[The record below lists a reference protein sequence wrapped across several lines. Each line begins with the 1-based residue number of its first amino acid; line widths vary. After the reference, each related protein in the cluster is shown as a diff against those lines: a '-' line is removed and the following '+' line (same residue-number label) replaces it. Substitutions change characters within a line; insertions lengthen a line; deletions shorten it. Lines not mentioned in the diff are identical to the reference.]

1 MGSKY
6 VFETILAAIGRVL
19 KFLLTPILWL
29 AKKIREIRN
38 WKKPKGLDLEMNEI
52 SRVQR
57 FEEAN
62 PRADEDQAAEL
73 RQTWYN
79 VRRQQPTWI
88 FVPGGTK
95 AEQGKP
101 VNDARRP
108 LLVRQH
114 AWLGVP
120 FVTIPLDCTP
130 VPERISLRLKALPR
144 LDTDPPLTKPARPRS
159 TVEAH
164 DRRAN
169 TYPVSVRNIDL
180 DPVQA
185 STKVKPVAPTLFSW
199 DNEWPGP
206 QSSPVRTMFFQ
217 SMVKEVER
225 FQGLPSPQKQS
236 WYDVDI
242 N

>member
-6 VFETILAAIGRVL
+6 WFETILVAMGMVFKYLL
-19 KFLLTPILWL
+19 KPILWR
-29 AKKIREIRN
+29 AEKIRERRN

-52 SRVQR
+52 LRVQR

-79 VRRQQPTWI
+79 ARKQQPTWI

-95 AEQGKP
+95 AEQGNP

-120 FVTIPLDCTP
+120 FVTLPLGCTP

-144 LDTDPPLTKPARPRS
+144 LDTDPPLTKA
-159 TVEAH
+159 
-164 DRRAN
+164 
-169 TYPVSVRNIDL
+169 
-180 DPVQA
+180 
-185 STKVKPVAPTLFSW
+185 
-199 DNEWPGP
+199 G
-206 QSSPVRTMFFQ
+206 
-217 SMVKEVER
+217 
-225 FQGLPSPQKQS
+225 
-236 WYDVDI
+236 
-242 N
+242 